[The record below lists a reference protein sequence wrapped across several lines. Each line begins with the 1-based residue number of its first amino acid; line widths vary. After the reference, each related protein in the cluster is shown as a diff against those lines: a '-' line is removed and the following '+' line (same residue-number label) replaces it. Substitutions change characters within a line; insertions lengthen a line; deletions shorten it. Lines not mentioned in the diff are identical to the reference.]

1 MASNGQAPVGPDLTL
16 GIPLAEL
23 REGEPLLGHVAG
35 EQVLLTRFGDE
46 VRAIGATCTHY
57 GGPLAEGLVVDDTVR
72 CPWHHACFSL
82 RTGEALAAPALN
94 PVPCWEVEVR
104 DDVVRLG
111 RRLEQAPLSSHGR
124 SAPVPGAMVIVGA
137 GAAGSAAAEMLR
149 REGFDGRVVLIDSD
163 PAAPYDR
170 PNLSKDYLAGNAPEE
185 WIPLRPEGF
194 YAEHGIER
202 LIDRVDSI
210 DREER
215 RVRLASGDVIEYDR
229 LLLATG
235 ATPRTLPVPGAD
247 RDHVLTLRSLDDCR
261 RIIERAGQA
270 GSVVVIGASFIGME
284 AAASIRAR
292 GLPVTVVEVE
302 TVPFARTLG
311 PEIGATLRRVH
322 EENGVA
328 FRLGRTLE
336 AIEADHVVLDDGSE
350 IPAGL
355 VVIGVG
361 VSPDTRLAEAAGL
374 EVENGVLVDEF
385 LRTSDPRIHAA
396 GDIARWT
403 DPRTGERVRVE
414 HWVVAQRQGQAAAR
428 SMLGRTEPY
437 LDVPFFWTAHF
448 GLTVDYVGHAKQ
460 WDRIE
465 VDGDPA
471 AADAELRYHAGD
483 RVLAVATINRN
494 RASLEAEMEMYAELA
509 GRTVSGG

>member
-1 MASNGQAPVGPDLTL
+1 MSSNGQAPVGPDLGS

-46 VRAIGATCTHY
+46 VTAIGATCTHY
-57 GGPLAEGLVVDDTVR
+57 GGPLAEGLVVGDTVR

-94 PVPCWEVEVR
+94 PVPCWEVEVK
-104 DDVVRLG
+104 DGVVRLG
-111 RRLEQAPLSSHGR
+111 RRAEEAPLSPRGR
-124 SAPVPGAMVIVGA
+124 SAAAPGAMVIVGA

-149 REGFDGRVVLIDSD
+149 REGFDGRVVLIDPD

-170 PNLSKDYLAGNAPEE
+170 PNLSKDYLAGTAPEE
-185 WIPLRPEGF
+185 WIPLRPDGF
-194 YAEHGIER
+194 YAENGIER
-202 LIDRVDSI
+202 VVDRVESI
-210 DREER
+210 DRERR
-215 RVRLASGDVIEYDR
+215 RVHLSSGDVVEYDR

-235 ATPRTLPVPGAD
+235 AVPRTLPVPGAD
-247 RDHVLTLRSLDDCR
+247 RGHVFTLRSLDDCR
-261 RIIERAGQA
+261 RIIAHAGRAGSA
-270 GSVVVIGASFIGME
+270 VVVGASFIGME
-284 AAASIRAR
+284 VAASLRAR

-311 PEIGATLRRVH
+311 PEIGAMLRRVH

-328 FRLGRTLE
+328 FRLGRSLE
-336 AIEADHVVLDDGSE
+336 AIGEGHVLLDDGSE
-350 IPAGL
+350 IPAEL

-361 VSPDTRLAEAAGL
+361 VRPDTRLAEAAGL
-374 EVENGVLVDEF
+374 QVENGVLVDDF
-385 LRTSDPRIHAA
+385 LRTSAPYILAA

-428 SMLGRTEPY
+428 SMLGKAGLYR
-437 LDVPFFWTAHF
+437 DVPFFWTAHF
-448 GLTVDYVGHAKQ
+448 GVVVDYVGHAPR

-465 VDGDPA
+465 VSGDPA
-471 AADAELRYHAGD
+471 ARDAELRYQLGD
-483 RVLAVATINRN
+483 QVLAVATINRN
-494 RASLEAEMEMYAELA
+494 RASLEADAAMFAEIA
-509 GRTVSGG
+509 GRGTGR

>member
-1 MASNGQAPVGPDLTL
+1 AGRVG
-16 GIPLAEL
+16 G
-23 REGEPLLGHVAG
+23 
-35 EQVLLTRFGDE
+35 
-46 VRAIGATCTHY
+46 
-57 GGPLAEGLVVDDTVR
+57 
-72 CPWHHACFSL
+72 
-82 RTGEALAAPALN
+82 
-94 PVPCWEVEVR
+94 
-104 DDVVRLG
+104 
-111 RRLEQAPLSSHGR
+111 APLSPRGR
-124 SAPVPGAMVIVGA
+124 WAAAPGAMVIVGA

-261 RIIERAGQA
+261 RIIDRAGQA

-336 AIEADHVVLDDGSE
+336 AIEADHVGLDDGSE

-385 LRTSDPRIHAA
+385 LRTSD
-396 GDIARWT
+396 
-403 DPRTGERVRVE
+403 
-414 HWVVAQRQGQAAAR
+414 
-428 SMLGRTEPY
+428 
-437 LDVPFFWTAHF
+437 
-448 GLTVDYVGHAKQ
+448 
-460 WDRIE
+460 
-465 VDGDPA
+465 
-471 AADAELRYHAGD
+471 
-483 RVLAVATINRN
+483 
-494 RASLEAEMEMYAELA
+494 
-509 GRTVSGG
+509 